1 MAMARSGIFYVIDVV
16 RLQGSPF
23 EVERLKAVTAYADAQ
38 LTNRRAEILLQQE
51 PGAAGKSYVD
61 AQRRGPLL
69 GFTVEVEQPTG
80 DKYTRALPM
89 SSAAQAGNIKLVR
102 GKWNKDFV
110 DELEQRVQMT
120 NSTIMMING
129 MPPPAASTTWPRIAG
144 NTPIRQYPEM
154 AFGRRRPIDA
164 LTRICGFARA
174 CGGLDQG
181 RGDDQIEGG
190 LTIGGG
196 HGDSRSRSRA
206 ETGAGQRAG
215 TQP

>member
-1 MAMARSGIFYVIDVV
+1 M
-16 RLQGSPF
+16 
-23 EVERLKAVTAYADAQ
+23 
-38 LTNRRAEILLQQE
+38 
-51 PGAAGKSYVD
+51 
-61 AQRRGPLL
+61 
-69 GFTVEVEQPTG
+69 GFTVEVEHPTG

-110 DELEQRVQMT
+110 DEPSRRVQMT
-120 NSTIMMING
+120 NFTIMMING
-129 MPPPAASTTWPRIAG
+129 MRPPPASTTWPRIGG

-154 AFGRRRPIDA
+154 AFCRGGQMDA

-181 RGDDQIEGG
+181 RGDDQIGG

-196 HGDSRSRSRA
+196 PWRFA
-206 ETGAGQRAG
+206 TE
-215 TQP
+215 